1 MRRSIRTAAPLFDSV
16 QEVIAMRIRKSL
28 SLLSMSLLGTWGCD
42 AGVPSPVSS
51 QTEQLHQRHHH
62 SSHHHDHIKQV
73 LLLSIDG
80 LHEVD
85 LAKFIA
91 TNPGSAL
98 AGLAAHGVQYTN
110 AWVNRL
116 DGTPTNPSDSF
127 PGLLALT
134 TGGSSPTHGGWY
146 DVSYARDLFGG
157 TSACAGA
164 PGTAVTYDETIE
176 LDNSH
181 LWGSATDDH
190 PTHQSSVAR
199 SRIDTT
205 LIPREK
211 HGKKCE
217 PVFPHQFIRVNTI
230 FEVAKAAGL
239 HTAWS
244 DKHLAYELVNGPSG
258 EGVDDFFAPE
268 INSDPSKSLIP
279 SAPAG
284 GQFTDKAAWTAVYD
298 DYKVQAILNQISG
311 KWSDDGL
318 PGVTD
323 TDGPQPGTPAIFG
336 MNFQALSVAQKSSK
350 ADGGYADAAGTP
362 NAQVADA
369 LSHTDASIGKMVQAL
384 DAQNLLASTLIIVT
398 AKHGQSPIDKKLYH
412 PVDGDAVAALVN
424 GSAPLAGHIEDDVA
438 LYWLANASTAPAAVS
453 ALTSP
458 SKVDPRVDTVFSMAD
473 PDFVTMFGDP
483 TVDTHTPDV
492 IVKVQKGTIYS
503 LSKKKDAEHGGFAD
517 DDAHVGLL
525 VSNPALEAEAN
536 GTVVRTKQVAPT
548 ILRALKL
555 DPHALD
561 SVQIEGTHSLPD
573 LDL

>member
-1 MRRSIRTAAPLFDSV
+1 M
-16 QEVIAMRIRKSL
+16 RKSL
-28 SLLSMSLLGTWGCD
+28 WLSLSFLAACNAVAPT
-42 AGVPSPVSS
+42 SP
-51 QTEQLHQRHHH
+51 QTQELRGGRHHEEIRH
-62 SSHHHDHIKQV
+62 V

-85 LAKFIA
+85 LANFIA
-91 TNPGSAL
+91 AQPGSAL
-98 AGLAAHGVQYTN
+98 AALAGHGVQYTN

-146 DVSYARDLFGG
+146 DVSYARDLFGA
-157 TSACAGA
+157 SANCGGA

-181 LWGSATDDH
+181 LWGNATDDT
-190 PTHQSSVAR
+190 PTHLSSVAR
-199 SRIDTT
+199 ARIDTT
-205 LIPREK
+205 QLPYKK
-211 HGKKCE
+211 HGSKCK
-217 PVFPHQFIRVNTI
+217 PVYPHSFIRVNTI
-230 FEVAKAAGL
+230 FEVAKAWGL

-279 SAPAG
+279 TAAPG
-284 GQFTDKAAWTAVYD
+284 GQFTDKTAWTEVYD
-298 DYKVQAILNQISG
+298 DYKVQAILNQIDG

-323 TDGPQPGTPAIFG
+323 TDGPAPGTPAIFG

-350 ADGGYADAAGTP
+350 ADGGYLDADGTP
-362 NAQVADA
+362 AAQVADA
-369 LSHTDASIGKMVQAL
+369 LQHTDASIGKMVAEL
-384 DAQNLLASTLIIVT
+384 RARHLLRSTLIIVT

-412 PVDGDAVAALVN
+412 PVDGDAVAEEINAA
-424 GSAPLAGHIEDDVA
+424 APVAGHIEDDVA
-438 LYWLANASTAPAAVS
+438 LYWLSQSSTAPAAVS
-453 ALTSP
+453 ALLSP
-458 SKVDPRVDTVFSMAD
+458 TATTDPRVDTVFSMAT
-473 PDFVTMFGDP
+473 PGFVGMFGDP
-483 TVDTHTPDV
+483 TLDPHTPDV
-492 IVKVQKGTIYS
+492 IVKVKKGTIYS

-525 VSNPALEAEAN
+525 VSNPAIAAEVN
-536 GTVVRTKQVAPT
+536 DDVVRTKQVAPT
-548 ILRALKL
+548 ILRALRV
-555 DPHALD
+555 DPWALD
-561 SVQIEGTHSLPD
+561 SVWIEGTESLPD
-573 LDL
+573 LDLDR